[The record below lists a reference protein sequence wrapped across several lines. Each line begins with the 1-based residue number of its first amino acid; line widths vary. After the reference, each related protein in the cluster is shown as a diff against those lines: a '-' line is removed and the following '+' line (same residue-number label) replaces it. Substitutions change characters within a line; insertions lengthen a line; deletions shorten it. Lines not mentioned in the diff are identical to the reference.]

1 MPFQEVSI
9 VSQRKEFVNLA
20 RADDANISE
29 LCQRFGISRP
39 TGYKWLNRSQQES
52 QDALT
57 DRSRRPHSSPG
68 RTDPSVEQA
77 VLDVRQ
83 AHPAWG
89 GRKIRQWLK
98 VRSHID
104 PPAPSTITAILRR
117 HDRISP
123 QESVKHKPYK
133 RFEYEAPN
141 ELWQMDFKGNF
152 PLTQGRC
159 YPLTILDDH
168 SRYSLG
174 IEACPNERGQT
185 VKERLTRV
193 FRLYGLP
200 ERMVM
205 DNGNPWGTQGAPGYS
220 AFEVWLMRLGIRVY
234 HGRPFHPQTQGKD
247 ERFHRTL
254 MAEAIVGKAFRDIE
268 QCQIEFDQYRVIYNH
283 ERPHEALGMEVPSS
297 RYRVS
302 GRGFPETLPAIE
314 YGPEGLLRKVQA
326 KGEISFRNTEYHI
339 GVAFKGLPVAL
350 KPTGQDGIW
359 DIYFMTHVIS
369 RIDLQNRQPIH

>member
-1 MPFQEVSI
+1 M
-9 VSQRKEFVNLA
+9 
-20 RADDANISE
+20 
-29 LCQRFGISRP
+29 
-39 TGYKWLNRSQQES
+39 
-52 QDALT
+52 
-57 DRSRRPHSSPG
+57 RSRIGLVGLTPRL
-68 RTDPSVEQA
+68 A
-77 VLDVRQ
+77 VLIHRWSRRCLDVRQ

-123 QESVKHKPYK
+123 QESVKHKPYT

-205 DNGNPWGTQGAPGYS
+205 DNGNPWGTQGSPGYS

-268 QCQIEFDQYRVIYNH
+268 QCQMEFDQYRVIYNH